1 MCVCVA
7 FYFCNC
13 LQLSDSNPVKE
24 LKLDVSTKII
34 LVTTFN
40 PTNINIVCVCV
51 CVCEGVCV
59 SYSFS
64 IYSGCWL
71 LQTALRGDSIK
82 ALPPSS
88 REMLK
93 TWR

>member
-1 MCVCVA
+1 MCVCVFVLA
-7 FYFCNC
+7 SVCGC
-13 LQLSDSNPVKE
+13 V
-24 LKLDVSTKII
+24 VS
-34 LVTTFN
+34 FN
-40 PTNINIVCVCV
+40 VVIT
-51 CVCEGVCV
+51 V
-59 SYSFS
+59 SYSSF